1 MISMIEQNKDLGCKR
16 ETHEILDQNMDKM
29 MMNTEL
35 IGNLSDDSNNILSEM
50 MEEVNKSN
58 QSANESNHSKK
69 GNSFELKWR

>member
-1 MISMIEQNKDLGCKR
+1 
-16 ETHEILDQNMDKM
+16 MDKM

-58 QSANESNHSKK
+58 
-69 GNSFELKWR
+69 